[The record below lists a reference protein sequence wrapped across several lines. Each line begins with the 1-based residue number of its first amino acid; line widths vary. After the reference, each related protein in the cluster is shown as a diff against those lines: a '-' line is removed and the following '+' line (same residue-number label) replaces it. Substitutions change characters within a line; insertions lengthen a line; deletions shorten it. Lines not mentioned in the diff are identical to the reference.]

1 MASQAPRRERASS
14 DRAQPGLIPQRPGL
28 QSRTI
33 SAPPGGLYKLDTS
46 RTAREGGS
54 GLGRTLIEEE
64 ENPAHQGGGIT
75 VPAAQSGNNEVQLL
89 FLNAMGIFKTC
100 RSPFCPVFRL
110 HPDRVFRMS
119 VSPSLVETK

>member
-1 MASQAPRRERASS
+1 MASQLPRRERASS

-64 ENPAHQGGGIT
+64 ESPSQFPAHQGA
-75 VPAAQSGNNEVQLL
+75 AAQSGNNEVQLL
-89 FLNAMGIFKTC
+89 FLTQSEFLGRVAHC
-100 RSPFCPVFRL
+100 LDLLFRQ
-110 HPDRVFRMS
+110 HPGRVFRMS